1 MSCGLSWSDETPQE
15 RSDEEAQRQQRRICS
30 LKKLV
35 FELFHNSSP
44 AESEAPGTKINS
56 LV

>member
-1 MSCGLSWSDETPQE
+1 MRNHLHPAG
-15 RSDEEAQRQQRRICS
+15 AKRRGGSAPAKKNLS
-30 LKKLV
+30 LKKLAL
-35 FELFHNSSP
+35 ELFHNSSP